1 MNSNLLI
8 PRDLT
13 DRAPTY
19 DTACGPLWEVDADQL
34 FDGGNAR
41 HPVWL
46 LRSLPDIASMLHAG
60 PVLEAAGRF
69 DHPRLRGPSV
79 WRRID
84 GTVWTAA
91 PKPRGELLSETALGR
106 CSWSEALELWR
117 PLAEAVQ
124 RAHRSGLV
132 HGQLAPWNVWIDAEA
147 RKLSALEAGHWIGA
161 PQLDDAQA
169 TWLAPE
175 MRAAA
180 GERDPSPASDVYG
193 MARLLVRLLR
203 PDQAGAATPNFTGV
217 PAYAIPVLERA
228 LADSPADRPDRIE
241 NLLRATA
248 PLDGGADLELP
259 PAPDEEPDEVASLMH
274 AHVSNI
280 ETFEHPKRGAGIKFF
295 LNCPASH
302 APLGER
308 VGAFFYEDRS
318 PDVFRSV
325 SEVFEGAELNLIR
338 ARVIRNSSGDIFV
351 TADDETLPVVE
362 PHMML
367 SVSDVL
373 KSENCTSRFLTDQRD
388 SGSSSRPLVFGI
400 LVHGLLD
407 ELAAP
412 DAPSFEDAFA
422 RQSRGLRIDMLAAGL
437 TDRDLPKLESEAH
450 EHFDRIRRFTEPRTR
465 DSHELDRVGWSG
477 RHVEVTRYSARYGI
491 EGRVD
496 LVAEDADEGLQVI
509 ELKSGKAWDGHFS
522 QLRFYRFLWEGLSEQ
537 RELPIS
543 GHILYSKQGRMRPAP
558 MEDTARERKMLRAR
572 NQLVGALRRLVTA
585 DEGAHIPYYLEN
597 PRHCRAAACNFR
609 RDRCSEQTDVLGLN
623 PEVSPADATEGDW
636 RGFEPEVIERAWRWH
651 RHFTRLIE
659 RERWAEGEALGAVLQ
674 PGRLEERKQR
684 HDAIDDLT
692 LEEVDSGRGRV
703 TLSGDHRQT
712 FTPGDYVLAHR
723 GDIEHGHILRGRIE
737 DIDGERIHLESGGA
751 QMAQALPADGWILD
765 DLPARIGFRQAHHAI
780 YRALRGKNP
789 RLLDPLLRPNSS
801 AARLAFERA
810 SDREFET
817 DVSLLNNA
825 QTDAVRAAVDNEGFA
840 LVQGPPGTGK
850 TTVIAYAVRELL
862 ARGERVLVSAFTN
875 TAVDNLVVALLDVGI
890 DDVLRAGT
898 MRKSPELAR
907 ELEALGYTPHAFFS
921 DDLAERTASIDALAD
936 QVLSRR
942 VVASTTHGC
951 ASSSLIDFLQGD
963 ADSERPFDTVIVD
976 EAAQITE
983 PMTLAAATLAERVV
997 LVGDH
1002 RQLPPIVSHEAARSV
1017 FLERN
1022 DRLPES
1028 LRDAGVAG
1036 LDRSLFE
1043 RLADRLPCVMLE
1055 EQYRMHH
1062 DLMAMPSRAF
1072 YGEKLR
1078 ASDSVGARQP
1088 LEHSGSGP
1096 DVLAEALDP
1105 SRPLVF
1111 VDVPSQT
1118 TTRANAAEA
1127 TAVVR
1132 AAASLLDGSE
1142 HPPSIGVIS
1151 PYRAQVQLIRHGLA
1165 DELGDA
1171 AASIDVDTVERF
1183 QGGERDVILVSLVKT
1198 DHAGDF
1204 LADARRL
1211 NVTLTRARSKM
1222 ILFGSHDCLV
1232 VNPLF
1237 RSLLEQPQTH
1247 VLRWE
1252 PREESR

>member
-8 PRDLT
+8 PKNLADRD
-13 DRAPTY
+13 ATY
-19 DTACGPLWEVDADQL
+19 DTACGPLWEVEADEL
-34 FDGGNAR
+34 FEGGNAR

-46 LRSLPDIASMLHAG
+46 VRSLPDIASMLHAG

-91 PKPRGELLSETALGR
+91 PKPRGELLAQTVLGR

-117 PLAEAVQ
+117 PLAEAIQ

-161 PQLDDAQA
+161 PQLDDAHA
-169 TWLAPE
+169 AWLAPE
-175 MRAAA
+175 VRAAA
-180 GERDPSPASDVYG
+180 NERDPSPASDVYG

-203 PDQAGAATPNFTGV
+203 PDQGGAEKPNFTGV

-228 LADSPADRPDRIE
+228 LADSPAERPERIE

-248 PLDGGADLELP
+248 PLDVGA
-259 PAPDEEPDEVASLMH
+259 APDVPQDPDAVDEVVSLLH
-274 AHVSNI
+274 AHVSKI
-280 ETFEHPKRGAGIKFF
+280 ETFDHPKRGAGIKFF

-308 VGAFFYEDRS
+308 VGAFFYENRS

-325 SEVFEGAELNLIR
+325 SEVFEGAELNLMN
-338 ARVIRNSSGDIFV
+338 ARVIRNSSGDVFV

-362 PHMML
+362 PHLML

-373 KSENCTSRFLTDQRD
+373 KSEDCTSRFLTDQRD

-407 ELAAP
+407 ELALP
-412 DAPSFEDAFA
+412 NAPSFEDAFD

-437 TDRDLPKLESEAH
+437 TDRDLPKLESEAQ
-450 EHFDRIRRFTEPRTR
+450 EHFDRIRRFTEPRTS

-477 RHVEVTRYSARYGI
+477 RNVEVTRYSARYGI

-496 LVAEDADEGLQVI
+496 LVAEDPDEGLQII

-522 QLRFYRFLWEGLSEQ
+522 QLRFYRFLWEGLSER

-585 DEGAHIPYYLEN
+585 DEDAHIPYYLEN
-597 PRHCRAAACNFR
+597 PRNCRAAACNFR
-609 RDRCSEQTDVLGLN
+609 RDRCSEQTELLGLN
-623 PEVSPADATEGDW
+623 PDVSPADATEADW
-636 RGFEPEVIERAWRWH
+636 RGFDPELVERAWTWH

-684 HDAIDDLT
+684 HNAIDNLT

-703 TLSGDHRQT
+703 TLRGEHRQT
-712 FTPGDYVLAHR
+712 FTAGDYVLAHR
-723 GDIEHGHILRGRIE
+723 GDIEHGHILRGRI
-737 DIDGERIHLESGGA
+737 DSVDGDVIHLESAGA
-751 QMAQALPADGWILD
+751 QMAQTLPVDGWILD

-780 YRALRGKNP
+780 YRALRGKNR
-789 RLLDPLLRPNSS
+789 RLLDPLLRPDSPE
-801 AARLAFERA
+801 ARQAFERDDE
-810 SDREFET
+810 SELNT
-817 DVSLLNNA
+817 DISRLNDA
-825 QTDAVRAAVDNEGFA
+825 QAEAVESAVGNDGFA
-840 LVQGPPGTGK
+840 LIQGPPGTGK

-875 TAVDNLVVALLDVGI
+875 TAVDNLVVALLDVGV

-898 MRKSPELAR
+898 LRKSPELAR
-907 ELEALGYTPHAFFS
+907 ELDTLGYTPHVFFS
-921 DDLAERTASIDALAD
+921 DDLAERTPSIDALAD
-936 QVLSRR
+936 QLLSRR
-942 VVASTTHGC
+942 VIASTTHGC
-951 ASSSLIDFLQGD
+951 ASSSLMDFLQHD
-963 ADSERPFDTVIVD
+963 ADSERPFDTVIID

-1022 DRLPES
+1022 DRLPAS
-1028 LRDAGVAG
+1028 ICAAGVAG

-1055 EQYRMHH
+1055 EQYRMHR

-1072 YGEKLR
+1072 YDEKLR
-1078 ASDSVGARQP
+1078 ASDSIGAREP
-1088 LEHSGSGP
+1088 LEHHGSGQ

-1105 SRPLVF
+1105 EHPLVF

-1118 TTRANAAEA
+1118 TTRANEEEA
-1127 TAVVR
+1127 NAVVC
-1132 AAASLLDGSE
+1132 AAARLLGGTE
-1142 HPPSIGVIS
+1142 RPPSIGVIS
-1151 PYRAQVQLIRHGLA
+1151 PYRAQVQLIRHRLA
-1165 DELGDA
+1165 DELGEA
-1171 AASIDVDTVERF
+1171 ATSIDVDTVERF

-1222 ILFGSHDCLV
+1222 VIFGAHDCLV

-1237 RSLLEQPQTH
+1237 RTLLEQPQTH
-1247 VLRWE
+1247 MLRWE
-1252 PREESR
+1252 PREES